1 MWLNVSSMR
10 REKAKMISS
19 WMKQE
24 SLKPFFGFL
33 EIKVWDVIVCLKISG
48 EIEAVWWQKPPQITQ
63 TSVVCRSFLQP
74 NNSGA
79 FKCGHNRLCWC
90 FNNNRVNCRLHNN
103 IVYICTVVLW
113 REWDLCWFSVEPAL
127 PCCLC
132 VPYMYLHKIGQY
144 YYRPFVFFLFAHWKV
159 FNNGSMEYTF

>member
-1 MWLNVSSMR
+1 MEPSLYLLWSYRWTIIMYYVCMWLNVSSMR

-103 IVYICTVVLW
+103 VVYICTVVLW
-113 REWDLCWFSVEPAL
+113 RECMGLVLILYRTCSPMLSLCPV
-127 PCCLC
+127 
-132 VPYMYLHKIGQY
+132 H
-144 YYRPFVFFLFAHWKV
+144 VFA
-159 FNNGSMEYTF
+159 